1 MEAAGAM
8 EGTESQDVCPHA
20 PGEGEELKT
29 DKITRMFLRY
39 IPLVPKMRIAVPS
52 VNGSDIANAQGHA
65 TIKTDVRTKI
75 AV

>member
-29 DKITRMFLRY
+29 DKITRMFLRLNRLRHGLT
-39 IPLVPKMRIAVPS
+39 P
-52 VNGSDIANAQGHA
+52 
-65 TIKTDVRTKI
+65 
-75 AV
+75 